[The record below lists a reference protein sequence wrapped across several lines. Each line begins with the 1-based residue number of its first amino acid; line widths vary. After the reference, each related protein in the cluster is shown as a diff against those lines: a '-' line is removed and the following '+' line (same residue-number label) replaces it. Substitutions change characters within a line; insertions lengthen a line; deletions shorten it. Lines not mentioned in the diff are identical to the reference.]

1 MFSSTAKRNC
11 WTGFPPKPLLNFL
24 VFFRLPNQLIF
35 NSTVNLFPVGQ
46 LVDWSDQSVDQIS
59 SSIWP
64 VGDHE
69 LLKDLITGWSPGLV
83 LNQSINQVSINLL
96 FKSFSFAALPTPTTP
111 TVRDYQKLC
120 PALTESPRWPFDN
133 INRSLS
139 LFQQIC
145 SLRKGKWWDS
155 IAIRLLNQLKISFF
169 IQLKFN
175 LLIGNPQRWPCG
187 ALFCRLLVETRNSS
201 TTEWY
206 TCLNN
211 QKMTLLFLLLICVDQ
226 QWWIAD

>member
-1 MFSSTAKRNC
+1 MLNHFLTTTLNRSGTGRSARSLRQLARWELSSFVEIAHIPYLVLDTSSSSRCPKHLSFRSRGSSGCSQAPRRGTAELASHPNHCSTFSFSFDCPTN
-11 WTGFPPKPLLNFL
+11 WS
-24 VFFRLPNQLIF
+24 F

-46 LVDWSDQSVDQIS
+46 LIDWSDQSVDQIS

-64 VGDHE
+64 VGDPE

-83 LNQSINQVSINLL
+83 LNQSINQISINLL

-145 SLRKGKWWDS
+145 SLRKGK
-155 IAIRLLNQLKISFF
+155 
-169 IQLKFN
+169 
-175 LLIGNPQRWPCG
+175 
-187 ALFCRLLVETRNSS
+187 
-201 TTEWY
+201 
-206 TCLNN
+206 
-211 QKMTLLFLLLICVDQ
+211 
-226 QWWIAD
+226 